1 MAIRY
6 VAYSQDGRRI
16 EGSLPV
22 ETPAQA
28 EEMLWRSELTVVSL
42 KQDRPTLHEFR
53 HQLYRQLPTLFKP
66 KALELVSFTRE
77 LATLLH
83 AGIPLFSAL
92 AIVQERASNPLLK
105 EAVTD
110 IVQHIQGGG
119 SFSEAVAKHPS
130 IFPALYSRLVTVGE
144 ETGRLELILLEI
156 ANYME
161 GQAVLARKVTSA
173 MRYPAFVAVVA
184 SGAGFILITFSLP
197 ALTLLFK
204 EYGANLPIT
213 TKILI
218 AITDIAN
225 HYGKLI
231 LAAAVLLTVGLWAYF
246 RTPRGAPKKDALVLK
261 LPMIGRVA
269 RLAML
274 YRFTSGLHTML
285 NAGLPLVEALQ
296 LTERTSGNTQVQ
308 TALAKTREDIMS
320 GRSLSQAVAHQ
331 PFFPTFFSQMIAV
344 GEVSG
349 TLSQN
354 LDSLAKFFN
363 EETDR
368 AVTSLTGMIEPT
380 MILVIGGMVG
390 FIAVAVMSS
399 LYGIIGQIK

>member
-6 VAYSQDGRRI
+6 VAYSQDGRRV

-22 ETPAQA
+22 DTPAQA

-42 KQDRPTLHEFR
+42 KEDRPALQQFR
-53 HQLYRQLPTLFKP
+53 HQLYHQVPTLFKP

-83 AGIPLFSAL
+83 AGIPLYSAL
-92 AIVQERASNPLLK
+92 GIVQERSGNPLLR
-105 EAVTD
+105 EAIHD
-110 IVQHIQGGG
+110 IVQRIQGGG
-119 SFSEAVAKHPS
+119 SFSDAVARHPT
-130 IFPALYSRLVTVGE
+130 IFPPLYARLATVGE

-161 GQAVLARKVTSA
+161 GQAILTRKVVSA
-173 MRYPAFVAVVA
+173 IRYPAFVAVVA
-184 SGAGFILITFSLP
+184 VGAGFILVTFSLP

-218 AITDIAN
+218 AITDIASA
-225 HYGKLI
+225 YGKLMFASVI
-231 LAAAVLLTVGLWAYF
+231 LLTIGLWAYF
-246 RTPRGAPKKDALVLK
+246 RTARGAPTRDALVLK
-261 LPMIGRVA
+261 LPVFGRVA
-269 RLAML
+269 RLAVL

-296 LTERTSGNTQVQ
+296 LAERTSGNSQVQ
-308 TALAKTREDIMS
+308 GALVKTREDIMS
-320 GRSLSQAVAHQ
+320 GRSLSQAVGRQ
-331 PFFPTFFSQMIAV
+331 PLFPRFFSQMIAV
-344 GEVSG
+344 GEQSG

-363 EETDR
+363 QETDR
-368 AVTSLTGMIEPT
+368 AVTALTGMIEPA
-380 MILVIGGMVG
+380 MILVIGGTVG